1 MRNYT
6 KIIKLYL
13 LYMSSQIFKKPI
25 SIDILFSLL
34 DKICEKTSKYYIIDM
49 NSFKKMNYHEYD
61 KDFFQ
66 SLKEYYHKSKLF
78 YIERK
83 HKYTSFVTVVRQIC
97 KYNQIAYVS
106 NIKYNESKYNI
117 NYHIYFENN

>member
-61 KDFFQ
+61 K
-66 SLKEYYHKSKLF
+66 
-78 YIERK
+78 I
-83 HKYTSFVTVVRQIC
+83 SF
-97 KYNQIAYVS
+97 N
-106 NIKYNESKYNI
+106 
-117 NYHIYFENN
+117 H